1 MKTKLFSIFLLLSV
15 AVELYAYKF
24 KVGGLCY
31 YCPTESSDAVAVV
44 NSSSYQSLTSII
56 IPESV
61 TYKGITYNVTS
72 IGDVAFHNCPSLTS
86 ITIPN
91 SVTSIGNGAF
101 SYCFGLTSITI
112 SSSVTSIG
120 ENAFEECWVLTS
132 VIINSDSIV
141 SANRDYNTSLE
152 SIFGSQVTEYIIG
165 DDVHS
170 IGDGA
175 FYGCTG
181 LTSITIPNSVT
192 DIGNDA
198 FYGCTGLTSVTINS
212 DSIVSANR
220 DYNTSL
226 ESIFGSQVTEYIIGD
241 DVHSIGDLAFYS
253 YTGTGLTT
261 SITIGNSVTDIGDWA
276 FSGCTGLTS
285 ITIGNSVTDIGDHA
299 FSGCTGLTSITIPNS
314 VTSIGHGAFSNTG
327 LYSIF
332 IPKSVIHI
340 GVDEWNWLNN
350 NVYSIFSKCG
360 SLTSIEVEE
369 SNPVYDSRDF
379 SNSIIEKATNTLIA
393 GCNNTRIPETI
404 DSIGVAALAYC
415 SDLTFIKI
423 PGNVKTIGA
432 GAFHNCDN
440 LKGVVLENGV
450 DRIGSYA
457 FAECHNL
464 KSVSIPNTVTIMD
477 HEVFINCKSLQFVS
491 IPHSVTK
498 IGEATF
504 SFCQS
509 LDSIRIPGSITEWGY
524 YSFRD
529 CSNLKSVSI
538 ENGVPYIPDL
548 TFNGCTNL
556 QSIKIPNSVWE
567 IGIRAFEECKNLTS
581 ITIPVG
587 ISRIGVG
594 AFAGTELTSVI
605 CYAIKPP
612 SIFNTGYYGEGEY
625 TDPFE
630 GLPTMPLYVPAES
643 VEKYKSADCWM
654 YFNVLPLSAQP
665 TESDDKPI
673 LTPGDTD
680 VDIIWP
686 SEQGAAIY
694 TIDISK
700 NGDLVCT
707 LTFDANGILQ
717 SIRFL
722 AHTRGIEQHTTQTTQ
737 TSNSGFN
744 FVVEGLDSGTTYT
757 YVIAAKNT
765 AGNIIQS
772 YSGSF
777 TTTGEQ
783 TDIKSIS
790 VEAEDLHKFIRNGQ
804 VLIHRNGKLYTT
816 TGIEVQ

>member
-15 AVELYAYKF
+15 AVELYAYRF
-24 KVGGLCY
+24 KAGGLWY

-44 NSSSYQSLTSII
+44 SSDQSLTSII

-72 IGDVAFHNCPSLTS
+72 IGDGAFNSCTSLTS

-120 ENAFEECWVLTS
+120 ENAFEDCWGLTS
-132 VIINSDSIV
+132 VIINSDTIV
-141 SANRDYNTSLE
+141 SANRDHNTSLE

-170 IGDGA
+170 IGDWA
-175 FYGCTG
+175 FYDCTS

-192 DIGNDA
+192 SIGENA
-198 FYGCTGLTSVTINS
+198 FEDCRGLTSVIINS
-212 DSIVSANR
+212 DTIVSANR
-220 DYNTSL
+220 DHNTSL

-241 DVHSIGDLAFYS
+241 DVHSIGDWAFFS

-261 SITIGNSVTDIGDWA
+261 SITIGNSVTN
-276 FSGCTGLTS
+276 
-285 ITIGNSVTDIGDHA
+285 IGNCA
-299 FSGCTGLTSITIPNS
+299 FFGCTGLTSITIPNS
-314 VTSIGHGAFSNTG
+314 VTSIGNSAFYGCTGLTSITIPNSVTSIGNGAFRNTG

-340 GVDEWNWLNN
+340 GVDEWSWDCS
-350 NVYSIFSKCG
+350 VGSIFSGCG

-404 DSIGVAALAYC
+404 DSIGTGALAYC

-432 GAFHNCDN
+432 GAFNNCDN

-457 FAECHNL
+457 FAKCHNL

-477 HEVFINCKSLQFVS
+477 HEVFVNCKSLQFVS

-524 YSFRD
+524 YSFND
-529 CSNLKSVSI
+529 CSNLKSVTI

-587 ISRIGVG
+587 VSRIGVG
-594 AFAGTELTSVI
+594 AFAGTELTSVT

-612 SIFNTGYYGEGEY
+612 SIFNREGYYGGEEY

-665 TESDDKPI
+665 TESDNEPI
-673 LTPGDTD
+673 LTPGNTD

-722 AHTRGIEQHTTQTTQ
+722 AHARGIEQHTTQTTQ
-737 TSNSGFN
+737 ISNSGFN

-783 TDIKSIS
+783 TYIKSIS
-790 VEAEDLHKFIRNGQ
+790 VESEDLHKFIRNGQ
-804 VLIHRNGKLYTT
+804 VLIQRNGKLYTT

>member
-253 YTGTGLTT
+253 YTGTGLT
-261 SITIGNSVTDIGDWA
+261 
-276 FSGCTGLTS
+276 TS